1 MREKE
6 NIDRMRFLVERF
18 MDGATTNGEEQELY
32 ELFRSD
38 SVPADLR
45 KLRPMFAWYA
55 GGMQAPL
62 PVRRPLRRRLF
73 TVIGVAAAVLLLFG
87 AGLSIRR
94 HMENERMYEIY
105 AGSYVI
111 RGGKK
116 ITDLRK
122 IMPELQRN
130 ADRAERICS
139 ELSNGTYAVNNETNI
154 PTI

>member
-1 MREKE
+1 MEKE
-6 NIDRMRFLVERF
+6 NIDRTRFLVERF

-32 ELFRSD
+32 EFFRSD

-45 KLRPMFAWYA
+45 KLHPMFAWYA
-55 GGMQAPL
+55 GGMQTPL
-62 PVRRPLRRRLF
+62 PVHRPLRRRLF
-73 TVIGVAAAVLLLFG
+73 TLIGVAAVALLLFG
-87 AGLSIRR
+87 AGFGVWQHI
-94 HMENERMYEIY
+94 ENERLYEIY

-116 ITDLRK
+116 ITDLRE
-122 IMPELQRN
+122 IMPELQRD

-139 ELSNGTYAVNNETNI
+139 ELSNGTYAVNEETNI